1 MYSYVQEELCGSE
14 PDRLVMGYDGFIN
27 PAAVVNPTAGYTLLR
42 RSGVSN
48 SAVGERGELIG

>member
-27 PAAVVNPTAGYTLLR
+27 PAAVVHPTA
-42 RSGVSN
+42 
-48 SAVGERGELIG
+48 